1 MTDDDLDLDEQD
13 GGEGSPIHPLEIA
26 AFVLSATRRRWWLA
40 ALVFLSVAALGITAG
55 VLLPKKY
62 ETLSRVLVGEG
73 AFMVHVNPERKVP
86 RVDEFRGLQ
95 ERIFRQENLREIVR
109 EAELE
114 RLWTE
119 RRPTLLRFKDWLLRN
134 GLDRQDERTRIRTLM
149 ATLGQ
154 RLVVETDHSTTITF
168 KAMWSDP
175 ETAARIVEVTRD
187 RFFQER
193 LDGELDVLRE
203 ALKIQE
209 EQAKAAARDVDR
221 FLKRVEKASWYE
233 PPISE
238 PTPSGADAK
247 PRVVEVVSPVR
258 TEVKLEPDPL
268 LVGKLEKVRQRI
280 RETKEPWQRRLTE
293 LKLQL
298 TDLSATYAEKHPLII
313 HQKARIEEASVPPP
327 ELDALKAEESEL
339 LAKIEAFSKAPTD
352 EGGAKRTVRVNAPEV
367 AAPTKTGPVRIEQS
381 AAISAEQAKLI
392 TAINKYNE
400 LSERVA
406 STHLEIATAE
416 TAFKHRYLVTVDVEV
431 PVAPLKP
438 KLPLFIGLGSV
449 VFGFLLSLA
458 IGPLVE
464 LLRGRLLAPWQVKT
478 LGLPLLGDV
487 PMERSGGR

>member
-1 MTDDDLDLDEQD
+1 MTDDDLDLEEQG

-40 ALVFLSVAALGITAG
+40 VLVFLSVAALGITAG
-55 VLLPKKY
+55 ALLPKKY
-62 ETLSRVLVGEG
+62 ETLTRVLVGEG

-109 EAELE
+109 EVDLE

-119 RRPTLLRFKDWLLRN
+119 RRPPLLKFKDWLLRN

-154 RLVVETDHSTTITF
+154 RLIVETDHSTTITI

-233 PPISE
+233 PPAPE
-238 PTPSGADAK
+238 ADGADAK
-247 PRVVEVVSPVR
+247 PRVVEVVSAAR
-258 TEVKLEPDPL
+258 SEVKLEPDPL

-298 TDLSATYAEKHPLII
+298 TDLSASYAEKHPLII
-313 HQKARIEEASVPPP
+313 HQKARIEEASTPPA
-327 ELDALKAEESEL
+327 ELDALKTEESEL

-352 EGGAKRTVRVNAPEV
+352 DGGARRTVRLNAPDA
-367 AAPTKTGPVRIEQS
+367 AAPTKSGPVRIEQS

-416 TAFKHRYLVTVDVEV
+416 TAFKHRYLITVEAEV
-431 PVAPLKP
+431 PIAPLKP
-438 KLPLFIGLGSV
+438 KLPLLIGVGSV
-449 VFGFLLSLA
+449 VFGFLLSFA
-458 IGPLVE
+458 VGPLLE

-478 LGLPLLGDV
+478 LGLPLLGEV
-487 PMERSGGR
+487 PMDRSGGR

>member
-1 MTDDDLDLDEQD
+1 MTDEDLELDEQD
-13 GGEGSPIHPLEIA
+13 EGERSPIDPLEIA

-40 ALVFLSVAALGITAG
+40 ALVVVTVAALGITAAT
-55 VLLPKKY
+55 LLPKKY
-62 ETLSRVLVGEG
+62 ETLTRVLVGEG
-73 AFMVHVNPERKVP
+73 GFMVHVNPERKAP
-86 RVDEFRGLQ
+86 EVDEFRGLQ

-109 EAELE
+109 EMDLE
-114 RLWTE
+114 RLWME

-134 GLDRQDERTRIRTLM
+134 GLDRQDEKTRTRTLM

-154 RLVVETDHSTTITF
+154 RLTVETDHQTTITI
-168 KAMWSDP
+168 KAVWTDP

-233 PPISE
+233 PPPAPAS
-238 PTPSGADAK
+238 SGDTQ
-247 PRVVEVVSPVR
+247 PRVVEVRRPESKP
-258 TEVKLEPDPL
+258 EPDPL
-268 LVGKLEKVRQRI
+268 LVGKLERVRQRI

-298 TDLSATYAEKHPLII
+298 TDLGASYAEKHPLII
-313 HQKARIEEASVPPP
+313 HQKARIEEASAPPP
-327 ELDALKAEESEL
+327 ELAALKEEESDL
-339 LAKIEAFSKAPTD
+339 LAKIEAFSKAPEEDT
-352 EGGAKRTVRVNAPEV
+352 GRRRVRVSEPE
-367 AAPTKTGPVRIEQS
+367 AAPPKQGPVRIEQS

-416 TAFKHRYLVTVDVEV
+416 TAFKHRYLVTVEAEV
-431 PVAPLKP
+431 PIAPLKP
-438 KLPLFIGLGSV
+438 KLPLLISIGSI
-449 VFGFLLSLA
+449 VFGLLLGLA
-458 IGPLVE
+458 VGPLIE
-464 LLRGRLLAPWQVKT
+464 LLRGRLLAPWQVKS

-487 PMERSGGR
+487 PMEGSAPAER